1 MVRGGGLR
9 NPPPFSVLSF
19 IDLLPMSFINRI
31 LLLLLLIVNDRVY
44 EKNNLVLLVA
54 WGVIGDMG

>member
-44 EKNNLVLLVA
+44 EKNNSVLLVA
-54 WGVIGDMG
+54 WCVIGDMG